1 MPLPTAPFDAT
12 KSIFAGLTVV
22 QLKLLP
28 QLTGVTGAT
37 DTLTSLAAHNFQVG
51 QLVQHVSG
59 TGFTGLVAGTNYFV
73 VAVPTAT
80 TYKLSATKGG
90 AAIAV
95 GTSSVGVQQP
105 VSVFEVTDLT
115 DSPEQEMKYLDRPDA
130 AGVLR
135 HARSVEIRANERWM
149 FGLDEVKRLLEVFS
163 GALRGRK
170 NATCTLWVPD
180 PDQAAGTVALKSET
194 DFSVVVTRDGD
205 VKFGGSEFSKATIKV
220 ESLKAGNVTWSAD
233 AAA

>member
-1 MPLPTAPFDAT
+1 MCALPTAPFDAT

-28 QLTGVTGAT
+28 QVTGVTAAT
-37 DTLTSLAAHNFQVG
+37 TVITKVAHGLLVG
-51 QLVQHVSG
+51 QLVQFVSG

-73 VAVPTAT
+73 VAAPDADTFSV
-80 TYKLSATKGG
+80 SATKGG
-90 AAIAV
+90 SAIAV
-95 GTSSVGVQQP
+95 GTSTVGVFQP
-105 VSVFEVTDLT
+105 VSVFEVADLT
-115 DSPEQEMKYLDRPDA
+115 DDPEQETKSLERPDA

-135 HARSVEIRANERWM
+135 KVRTVETKANEKWT

-163 GALRGRK
+163 GSLRGRK

-180 PDQAAGTVALKSET
+180 PDDAANTVALKSET
-194 DFSVVVTRDGD
+194 DFSCTITRDGSM
-205 VKFGGSEFSKATIKV
+205 KFGSQEFSKAAIKI
-220 ESLKAGNVTWSAD
+220 ESNKLGNVTWTAD